1 MIGLLIRVHDRMS
14 DLEVCVDV
22 LHRHWRLDDCHVV
35 VVSNG
40 RARGAEIP
48 ETVRSRVHSV
58 LEIEDNPGHF
68 SGNAQLLQA
77 GMHVVPDAC
86 MWTIL
91 LEADTWIFGDAVL
104 RRYVDQLE
112 RENKVWASAVWVE
125 KFYTLAT
132 DVAIVRTA
140 FVREHPRLFQFVE
153 PPGPEAWIHG
163 YLRGVNQEP
172 IYIREHMPVHIP
184 ALMRRFYNKYGGR
197 FRTFSRARM
206 VTHHIED
213 LEGGLDEKKRIAN
226 QLLGR
231 MEFPVETPGDLA
243 KRQRQLQLFE
253 TIRPWVPRSTWFR
266 KRKWKAAHQVH
277 KTTTGGD

>member
-1 MIGLLIRVHDRMS
+1 MIGVLIRVHDRMS

-22 LHRHWRLDDCHVV
+22 LHRHWHLDDCHVT

-40 RARGAEIP
+40 RTRGATIP
-48 ETVRSRVHSV
+48 DAVRQGVNGV
-58 LEIEDNPGHF
+58 LEIEANPGHF

-77 GMHVVPDAC
+77 GMRVVPDTC
-86 MWTIL
+86 TWTIL

-104 RRYVDQLE
+104 RRYIQRLE
-112 RENKVWASAVWVE
+112 REDKVWASAVWVE

-132 DVAIVRTA
+132 DVAIVRTS
-140 FVREHPRLFQFVE
+140 FVRDHPRLFQFVE
-153 PPGPEAWIHG
+153 PPGPEAWVHN

-213 LEGGLDEKKRIAN
+213 LDGGIDEKKRISN
-226 QLLGR
+226 ELLGR
-231 MEFPVETPGDLA
+231 REFPVGIAAGLGRRRWQME
-243 KRQRQLQLFE
+243 LFE
-253 TIRPWVPRSTWFR
+253 ALRPWVPRSTWFR
-266 KRKWKAAHQVH
+266 KRKWRAP
-277 KTTTGGD
+277 